1 MIIKKKYKTVRIIPI
16 SVYGYSTGFA
26 PIHVSNITTLIN
38 SQKLIFFMG
47 LNFLFI
53 FFFLSEINIKANI
66 ELPMANTP
74 PSLDGMARRIA

>member
-16 SVYGYSTGFA
+16 LVYGYSTGFA